1 MAEMALHSLSAVSS
15 TVQIPGICS
24 KQENTVGV
32 KQVSNS
38 WKK

>member
-1 MAEMALHSLSAVSS
+1 MAEMALHSLSAISS
-15 TVQIPGICS
+15 AVQIPGICS
-24 KQENTVGV
+24 KQENIIGI